1 MTLDELRADM
11 KIQGQPSYKALQIYR
26 WLHRGVSS
34 FEEMTDLSKI
44 VRQFL
49 TEKYYISV
57 ARVENKLVS
66 DYDNTIKYL
75 FSFADGQCVEAVLM
89 EYQHGRSICIS
100 TQVGCKM
107 GCTFC
112 ATGLGGFQRN
122 LTASEMLSQVQAAQ
136 KDAGVRISNIVLM
149 GMGEP
154 LDNYNQVIRFL
165 RLVSSQEGMNLG
177 MRHISLSTCGLVD
190 RIYDLAEENLQ
201 LTLSVSLHAPN
212 NAIRSRTMPVNR
224 KYPIEELLKACRY
237 YAGRTGRRISFEY
250 AMIDGVNDSD
260 GCAKELVAR
269 LKGML
274 CHVNLIPV
282 NPVREAGYQK
292 SGRERQQA
300 FIRILQRAGIT
311 ATVRRTLGADI
322 NASCGQLRRKHLKEG
337 GSVNAICRTD

>member
-1 MTLDELRADM
+1 MESFASQKKDIKSMTLDELRTDM
-11 KIQGQPSYKALQIYR
+11 KTQGQPSYKAIQIYR

-165 RLVSSQEGMNLG
+165 RL
-177 MRHISLSTCGLVD
+177 
-190 RIYDLAEENLQ
+190 
-201 LTLSVSLHAPN
+201 HAPN

-260 GCAKELVAR
+260 GCAKELAAS

-292 SGRERQQA
+292 SGRERQRA
-300 FIRILQRAGIT
+300 FIRILERAGIT